1 MLSMFRGGARTTR
14 CLVARSS
21 PFTVANVWWR
31 ASFPSGVRRFRKNH
45 NVIVLLRM
53 VRGDVAAARNPLAA
67 GGDSGIGCAI
77 AAGHTQGMS
86 ALPAVT
92 KP

>member
-1 MLSMFRGGARTTR
+1 
-14 CLVARSS
+14 
-21 PFTVANVWWR
+21 
-31 ASFPSGVRRFRKNH
+31 
-45 NVIVLLRM
+45 M

-67 GGDSGIGCAI
+67 GGDSGIGCAVT
-77 AAGHTQGMS
+77 AAHAQGMN